1 MEKDTNLAGIRKD
14 ITLKENCIHYG
25 VNYKEPTPNE
35 TKSEKETQMSGL
47 DSAIRRERKWKQ
59 RMCRSPNAKEKER
72 EQKRKQREQLSPE
85 ARKHDKERKQD
96 ERSQETKQKGQ
107 R

>member
-35 TKSEKETQMSGL
+35 TQSEKETQMSGL
-47 DSAIRRERKWKQ
+47 DNAIRKEQKRKKRRCQ
-59 RMCRSPNAKEKER
+59 SPSAKEKER
-72 EQKRKQREQLSPE
+72 E
-85 ARKHDKERKQD
+85 
-96 ERSQETKQKGQ
+96 
-107 R
+107 